1 MLLPTPVIL
10 IINQARQ
17 AAEFSSVLE
26 KTGSKV
32 HAVTSFEEANEL
44 LSFLHPDIIIL
55 PNQLDGVSSGDGR
68 LYCQQIRATLAPP
81 RPVLVLL
88 HPSTDVTER
97 INAFRY
103 GADDVL
109 GDPIDKNELAI
120 RVLAH
125 LRRRQEEFSNPLTQ
139 LPGPNL
145 IRRMLEQCLYSDK
158 AWSVMSL
165 DLNKIRV
172 YNETYGDLA
181 GDQLIKALAAILLDC
196 ADETEFV
203 GHLEADDFIMVTRPE
218 VAERKAELICQ
229 QFDNVSSRFYPKGDI
244 ARGYLISTGRG
255 GIRRRVPLISIAIGI
270 VSNTVKKFQSYIDV
284 LTTARDHRNVA
295 KQRQGSFWVSD
306 SNIEEEEL
314 QAASSG
320 QLQNLNQNGTLQN
333 NSAPAALIKHISRI
347 LVVEPDGAMA
357 CLLQE
362 TLALEGYVVQVTS
375 SADDALELA
384 RFEPPDLILLESNLI
399 DRKMDGWNL
408 CRALKADDVL
418 SKIWIVMATSHP
430 DQSLA
435 LEAGADLYLPKPFDI
450 PNLLSEVSLLLRS
463 RV

>member
-10 IINQARQ
+10 IINKARE
-17 AAEFSSVLE
+17 AAEFASVLE

-55 PNQLDGVSSGDGR
+55 PNELEGVSSGDGR

-158 AWSVMSL
+158 SWAAMSI

-181 GDQLIKALAAILLDC
+181 GDQLIKALAAILVDC

-203 GHLEADDFIMVTRPE
+203 GHIEADDFLMVTRPE
-218 VAERKAELICQ
+218 AAERKAELICQ
-229 QFDNVSSRFYPKGDI
+229 QFDSISSRFYPKGDI

-270 VSNTVKKFQSYIDV
+270 VSSTVRKFQSYVDV
-284 LTTARDHRNVA
+284 LTTARDHRFIA

-306 SNIEEEEL
+306 SNIDEEL
-314 QAASSG
+314 LQASKSG
-320 QLQNLNQNGTLQN
+320 LDKQITYE
-333 NSAPAALIKHISRI
+333 AKTRI

-362 TLALEGYVVQVTS
+362 TLSLEGYTVEVTS

-384 RFEPPDLILLESNLI
+384 RFEPHPDLILLESNMTG
-399 DRKMDGWNL
+399 RKMDGWKL
-408 CRALKADDVL
+408 CRALKADDSL

-435 LEAGADLYLPKPFDI
+435 LEAGADLYLPKPFDM
-450 PNLLSEVSLLLRS
+450 PALLNEVSSLLRS
-463 RV
+463 RI

>member
-1 MLLPTPVIL
+1 MLSPTPVIL
-10 IINQARQ
+10 IINQPKQ
-17 AAEFSSVLE
+17 AAEFASVLE

-32 HAVTSFEEANEL
+32 HAATSFEEANEL

-55 PNQLDGVSSGDGR
+55 PHQMDGQEGGDGR
-68 LYCQQIRATLAPP
+68 LYCQQVRATLAPP

-125 LRRRQEEFSNPLTQ
+125 LRRRQEEFSHQLTQ

-145 IRRMLEQCLYSDK
+145 IKRMLDQCLYSDRHW
-158 AWSVMSL
+158 AALSI

-181 GDQLIKALAAILLDC
+181 GDQLIKALAAILVDI
-196 ADETEFV
+196 ADDNEFV
-203 GHLEADDFIMVTRPE
+203 GHIEADDFLMVTRPE
-218 VAERKAELICQ
+218 LAEKKAEMICR
-229 QFDNVSSRFYPKGDI
+229 QFDSISSRFYPKGDI
-244 ARGYLISTGRG
+244 ERGYLISTGRG
-255 GIRRRVPLISIAIGI
+255 GIRRRVPLTSIAIGI
-270 VSNTVKKFQSYIDV
+270 VSSTVRKFNSYVDV
-284 LTTARDHRNVA
+284 LTTARDYRYIA
-295 KQRQGSFWVSD
+295 KQKSGSYWISD
-306 SNIEEEEL
+306 NNLEE
-314 QAASSG
+314 
-320 QLQNLNQNGTLQN
+320 NLEPLP
-333 NSAPAALIKHISRI
+333 APAAEGEASEVETLDRTTRI

-362 TLALEGYVVQVTS
+362 TLALEGYFVQVTS
-375 SADDALELA
+375 SADDAFELA
-384 RFEPPDLILLESNLI
+384 RYQPHPDLILLESNLTG
-399 DRKMDGWNL
+399 RKLDGWKL
-408 CRALKADDVL
+408 CRALKSDEEL

-435 LEAGADLYLPKPFDI
+435 LEAGADLYLPKPFDM
-450 PNLLSEVSLLLRS
+450 PSLLSEVSLLLRS
-463 RV
+463 RF

>member
-10 IINQARQ
+10 IINKPRQ
-17 AAEFSSVLE
+17 AAEFAQVLE
-26 KTGSKV
+26 KTGAKV
-32 HAVTSFEEANEL
+32 HAATSFEEANEL

-55 PNQLDGVSSGDGR
+55 PNKLDGDEGGDGR
-68 LYCQQIRATLAPP
+68 LYCQQVRATLAPP

-125 LRRRQEEFSNPLTQ
+125 LRRRQEEFSHQLTQ

-145 IRRMLEQCLYSDK
+145 IRRMLDQCLYSDRHW
-158 AWSVMSL
+158 AALSI

-181 GDQLIKALAAILLDC
+181 GDQLIKALAAILTDI

-203 GHLEADDFIMVTRPE
+203 GHIEADDFLMVTRPE
-218 VAERKAELICQ
+218 LAEKRAELICR
-229 QFDNVSSRFYPKGDI
+229 QFDSISSRFYPKGDI
-244 ARGYLISTGRG
+244 ERGYLISTGRG
-255 GIRRRVPLISIAIGI
+255 GIRRRVPLISIAVGI
-270 VSNTVKKFQSYIDV
+270 VSSTVRKFQSYVDV
-284 LTTARDHRNVA
+284 LTTARDYRYLA
-295 KQRQGSFWVSD
+295 KQKQGSAWISD
-306 SNIEEEEL
+306 KNIDECRTMML
-314 QAASSG
+314 Q
-320 QLQNLNQNGTLQN
+320 TL
-333 NSAPAALIKHISRI
+333 ALEGESKEAEVPERTTRI

-362 TLALEGYVVQVTS
+362 TLALEGYFVQVTS

-384 RFEPPDLILLESNLI
+384 RYQPHPDLILLESNLTG
-399 DRKMDGWNL
+399 RKLDGWKL
-408 CRALKADDVL
+408 CRALKSDEEL

-435 LEAGADLYLPKPFDI
+435 LEAGADLYLPKPFDM
-450 PNLLSEVSLLLRS
+450 PSLLSEVSLLLRS
-463 RV
+463 RF

>member
-17 AAEFSSVLE
+17 AAEFASVLE

-55 PNQLDGVSSGDGR
+55 PNELEGVSSGDGR

-158 AWSVMSL
+158 SWAAMSI

-181 GDQLIKALAAILLDC
+181 GDQLIKALAAILVDC

-203 GHLEADDFIMVTRPE
+203 GHIEADDFLMVTRPE
-218 VAERKAELICQ
+218 VVEKKAELICQ
-229 QFDNVSSRFYPKGDI
+229 QFDSISSRFYPKGDI

-270 VSNTVKKFQSYIDV
+270 VSSTVRKYQSYVDV
-284 LTTARDHRNVA
+284 LTTARDHRYIA
-295 KQRQGSFWVSD
+295 KQRQGSFWVSEN
-306 SNIEEEEL
+306 NIDEEL
-314 QAASSG
+314 LQASKSGADKVSS
-320 QLQNLNQNGTLQN
+320 QPEETRT
-333 NSAPAALIKHISRI
+333 RI

-362 TLALEGYVVQVTS
+362 TLSLEGYTVEVTS

-384 RFEPPDLILLESNLI
+384 NLEPHPDLILLESNMTG
-399 DRKMDGWNL
+399 RKMDGWKL

-435 LEAGADLYLPKPFDI
+435 LEAGADLYLPKPFDM
-450 PNLLSEVSLLLRS
+450 PALLNEVSLLLRS
-463 RV
+463 RI

>member
-10 IINQARQ
+10 IINQARL

-125 LRRRQEEFSNPLTQ
+125 LRR
-139 LPGPNL
+139 PNL

-284 LTTARDHRNVA
+284 LALSGFQIATLKKNYKRQARARVRLTT
-295 KQRQGSFWVSD
+295 
-306 SNIEEEEL
+306 
-314 QAASSG
+314 
-320 QLQNLNQNGTLQN
+320 
-333 NSAPAALIKHISRI
+333 
-347 LVVEPDGAMA
+347 
-357 CLLQE
+357 
-362 TLALEGYVVQVTS
+362 
-375 SADDALELA
+375 
-384 RFEPPDLILLESNLI
+384 
-399 DRKMDGWNL
+399 
-408 CRALKADDVL
+408 
-418 SKIWIVMATSHP
+418 
-430 DQSLA
+430 
-435 LEAGADLYLPKPFDI
+435 
-450 PNLLSEVSLLLRS
+450 
-463 RV
+463 

>member
-1 MLLPTPVIL
+1 MLMPTPVIL
-10 IINQARQ
+10 IIKEARQ
-17 AAEFSSVLE
+17 AADFASVLE

-55 PNQLDGVSSGDGR
+55 PAQLDGKANGDGR
-68 LYCQQIRATLAPP
+68 LYCQQIRATLTPP
-81 RPVLVLL
+81 KPVLVLL

-139 LPGPNL
+139 FPGPNS
-145 IRRMLEQCLYSDK
+145 IRRMLDQCLVSDK
-158 AWSVMSL
+158 PWAALSI

-181 GDQLIKALAAILLDC
+181 GDQLIKALAAILNDL

-203 GHLEADDFIMVTRPE
+203 GHIEADDFLMVTRPE
-218 VAERKAELICQ
+218 LAEKKAEEICR
-229 QFDNVSSRFYPKGDI
+229 QFDLVSSRFYPKGDI
-244 ARGYLISTGRG
+244 ERGYLISTGRG

-270 VSNTVKKFQSYIDV
+270 VNSQERKFQSYVDV
-284 LTTARDHRNVA
+284 LTHARDYRYAAKHR
-295 KQRQGSFWVSD
+295 QCSYWVSD
-306 SNIEEEEL
+306 KNVDQEL
-314 QAASSG
+314 DARAHTRSISQV
-320 QLQNLNQNGTLQN
+320 QTNLNQ
-333 NSAPAALIKHISRI
+333 APSDMRVTEMSSTRI

-362 TLALEGYVVQVTS
+362 TLALEGYSVEVTN
-375 SADDALELA
+375 SAIDA
-384 RFEPPDLILLESNLI
+384 FESAKSEPRPHLILLESNMNGP
-399 DRKMDGWNL
+399 KMDGWEL
-408 CRALKADDVL
+408 CRELKSDKELA
-418 SKIWIVMATSHP
+418 KIWVVMATSHP
-430 DQSLA
+430 DQALA
-435 LEAGADLYLPKPFDI
+435 LEAGADLYLPKPFDM
-450 PNLLSEVSLLLRS
+450 PALLNEVSLLLRS
-463 RV
+463 R